1 MPDPSGPIDA
11 TTGFVVGGDQAAAN
25 DVPIVNPAGP
35 DIAELGTRA
44 QSTARDTASDARQ
57 SGVLPQGEARYR
69 HVSELGRGGWGYVM
83 LARDEQLGRDVAVKQ
98 ISSQLSGRDA
108 IHQRFLH
115 EARITGQL
123 QHPGI
128 VPVHELGI
136 ADDGAP
142 FYVMKLLE
150 GATLKESIV
159 ELHQQPQ
166 LPAGGFSI
174 ELLERFIDVCN
185 ALAFAHERNI
195 VHRDLK
201 PANIMVG
208 RFGETIVVDWGLA
221 KKLDEDQDTTS
232 QAFESRPDDE
242 PESELADDATLV
254 GGSGTH
260 AQSSLSSS
268 GRRTTKTDSQTRHGT
283 IFGTPAYMSPE
294 QSRGEVDTLTPA
306 TDIYALGVI
315 LYELLTGENPFRSP
329 DVQTTLGRVQAGQ
342 YRPPRAVNRAVP
354 KPLAAICIKA
364 MAREPDDRYASA
376 TDIVADLQ
384 RFLANEPVSVY
395 REPVW
400 VKAIRWCKRH
410 PATTAGVLGSIAVL
424 TLSSMVFSAVI
435 HKAHQAELRAR
446 LEAESARSRA
456 LSRLADAREAGDAW
470 LVELSGV
477 LQFYPGVEGLRQQL
491 IQQAVDHYACLAA
504 DLENQTSAD
513 AATKLELARCQIR
526 LGDLYRLLQQSSQ
539 ASEHF
544 VAAQKLLVLQPRA
557 EQTDEHRLEAIN
569 ARIGVMLIDSFES
582 NVNDLNG
589 PAGDAVWLRTKLNGH
604 RQGNASLPLANT
616 LARLQL
622 ACTRAGAVDAKQQ
635 IEKLTEAEHWAKHL
649 VAYRN
654 APRDHQLLQTVRDD
668 LAAAY
673 GQSGQVQELS
683 RIWTEEVQRIDD
695 LIQQS
700 PERPDLLQS
709 CAFAVMKQAEAQQQ
723 LGNSAVA
730 TQLYERAA
738 IDLESA
744 WKLSDADAYYQR
756 NTAITKANLGQLA
769 GSVIGQQSSAK
780 EHLISAIQH
789 LRQAVSVDGPAAFDL
804 MRLAACYETLGN
816 LAKRTGTGDAIQR
829 YDLAQ
834 QCYELLQEHDAL
846 TPLLI
851 AKWARL
857 LANRAKALLETQQI
871 DEAESNHDRARQL
884 LASNPDD
891 FNHTISDLQW
901 IDLLE
906 IHLTELQAELYEARG
921 NEVGAHELREQAF
934 NRLTDQAITERDRQ
948 RDDVQPCAMLM
959 LVDRLLERE
968 AATTDDLARAADWLE
983 SARQTFPHVSGTHDW
998 LQRQALLQW
1007 ARGDI
1012 GAAKLTF
1019 GQCREAEAEDQLTL
1033 LFEAVLASEKG
1044 SAQADLLNQCASLQ
1058 AAFPGDDRVQFWT
1071 NWLLDRLG
1079 AGPK

>member
-25 DVPIVNPAGP
+25 DVPVVKPTGP
-35 DIAELGTRA
+35 DTAEFDTRA
-44 QSTARDTASDARQ
+44 PSTTRVADSDARQ
-57 SGVLPQGEARYR
+57 SGALPQGQARYR

-98 ISSQLSGRDA
+98 ISSKLSGRDA

-185 ALAFAHERNI
+185 AVAFAHERNI

-208 RFGETIVVDWGLA
+208 QFGETIVVDWGLA
-221 KKLDEDQDTTS
+221 KKLGEDQDTTP
-232 QAFESRPDDE
+232 QTFENTPDDE
-242 PESELADDATLV
+242 SEPDLTDATLV
-254 GGSGTH
+254 GGGGSH
-260 AQSSLSSS
+260 DQSSRFSS
-268 GRRTTKTDSQTRHGT
+268 GRRTTKNDSQTRHGT

-354 KPLAAICIKA
+354 KPLAAVCIKA

-376 TDIVADLQ
+376 TDIVADVQ

-410 PATTAGVLGSIAVL
+410 PATTAGVLGSIVVL
-424 TLSSMVFSAVI
+424 TISLMVFSAVI

-456 LSRLADAREAGDAW
+456 LNRLADAREAGDAW

-491 IQQAVDHYACLAA
+491 VQQAVDHYACLAA
-504 DLENQTSAD
+504 DLENQALAD
-513 AATKLELARCQIR
+513 AATQLELARCQIR
-526 LGDLYRLLQQSSQ
+526 LGDLYRLQQENSQ

-544 VAAQKLLVLQPRA
+544 LAAQKLLASQPRA

-569 ARIGVMLIDSFES
+569 ARIGLMLLSSSES
-582 NVNDLNG
+582 NVNDFNG
-589 PAGDAVWLRTKLNGH
+589 LAGDAVWLRTKLNGPGH
-604 RQGNASLPLANT
+604 GNESLPLANT

-622 ACTRAGAVDAKQQ
+622 ACTRARAGDAKQRTKQ
-635 IEKLTEAEHWAKHL
+635 LTEAEHWAEHL
-649 VAYRN
+649 VAHRN

-683 RIWTEEVQRIDD
+683 RLWTEEVQRIDD
-695 LIQQS
+695 LIHQA

-709 CAFAVMKQAEAQQQ
+709 RAFAVMKQAEAQQR
-723 LGNSAVA
+723 LGHSAAA
-730 TQLYERAA
+730 TQLYELAA
-738 IDLESA
+738 VDLESA

-769 GSVIGQQSSAK
+769 GSVVGQQSSAE
-780 EHLISAIQH
+780 EHLIDAIQH
-789 LRQAVSVDGPAAFDL
+789 LRQAVSVDGPAASDL

-816 LAKRTGTGDAIQR
+816 LAKRTGTGDPIQR

-834 QCYELLQEHDAL
+834 QCYEVLHEHEAL
-846 TPLLI
+846 TPLLN

-857 LANRAKALLETQQI
+857 LANRASALLDMQQI
-871 DEAESNHDRARQL
+871 DEAESDHDRARQL
-884 LASNPDD
+884 LVRNPDD

-934 NRLTDQAITERDRQ
+934 RRLTDQAIAERDRP
-948 RDDVQPCAMLM
+948 REDVLPRATLM

-968 AATTDDLARAADWLE
+968 EATTDDFALAADWLE
-983 SARQTFPHVSGTHDW
+983 SARQTSPHLSATHDW
-998 LQRQALLQW
+998 LQRQALVQW
-1007 ARGDI
+1007 ARGDMD
-1012 GAAKLTF
+1012 AAKLSF
-1019 GQCREAEAEDQLTL
+1019 SQCREAEPEDQLTL
-1033 LFEAVLASEKG
+1033 LFEAVLVSEKG
-1044 SAQADLLNQCASLQ
+1044 SVQTDVYDQCTSLR

-1071 NWLLDRLG
+1071 NWLLVRL
-1079 AGPK
+1079 AAAPE